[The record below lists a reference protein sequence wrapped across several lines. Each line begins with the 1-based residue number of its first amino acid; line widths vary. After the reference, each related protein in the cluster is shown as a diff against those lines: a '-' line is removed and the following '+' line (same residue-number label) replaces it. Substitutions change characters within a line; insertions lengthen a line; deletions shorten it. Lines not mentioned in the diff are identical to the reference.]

1 MIKMPNLL
9 DYNQIIAA
17 LDKSVIDK
25 LNHLEVLAEVSST
38 NTWLS
43 QYGDCGYVCL
53 AEQQTAGRGRGN
65 NIWVSP
71 SASNIYLSLTWCLD
85 GTQELEQ
92 NNLLIDCHFDD
103 RRNLKV
109 SKDFSSS
116 LGTKGQAR
124 NDKQGNYFVP
134 SPQSQ
139 WLGLEIGIALAQVLS
154 EIGITGHGIKWPN
167 DLFWQGKKIGGIL
180 IERNYQSHRFI
191 IGIGI
196 NVNMSKIED
205 TAINQPWISLRQIL
219 GAPIDR
225 NKLAALIISR
235 LFKCLSIFPTR
246 TFNELQKNWSQ
257 WDLLIG
263 KAVIIHQH
271 KNNKIKGVAKGI
283 DPQGRL
289 IVSLADGSQKTFS
302 SADISVRW

>member
-1 MIKMPNLL
+1 MIKMPAL

-25 LNHLEVLAEVSST
+25 LKHLEVLAEVSST

-85 GTQELEQ
+85 GTQ
-92 NNLLIDCHFDD
+92 
-103 RRNLKV
+103 
-109 SKDFSSS
+109 
-116 LGTKGQAR
+116 
-124 NDKQGNYFVP
+124 
-134 SPQSQ
+134 SQ

-167 DLFWQGKKIGGIL
+167 DLYWQGQKIGGIL

-225 NKLAALIISR
+225 NKLAALIISH
-235 LFKCLSIFPTR
+235 LIKCLSILPTR

-263 KAVIIHQH
+263 KSVIIHQH
-271 KNNKIKGVAKGI
+271 KLNKIKGVAKGI

-289 IVSLADGSQKTFS
+289 IVTLADGSQKNFS